1 MQYNR
6 LQVYRRSGRRYCM
19 VYRRSG
25 RRYCMVYRRSGRRYC
40 MVYAEI
46 DVNTHVPSKL
56 P

>member
-1 MQYNR
+1 MTQYNR
-6 LQVYRRSGRRYCM
+6 LQ